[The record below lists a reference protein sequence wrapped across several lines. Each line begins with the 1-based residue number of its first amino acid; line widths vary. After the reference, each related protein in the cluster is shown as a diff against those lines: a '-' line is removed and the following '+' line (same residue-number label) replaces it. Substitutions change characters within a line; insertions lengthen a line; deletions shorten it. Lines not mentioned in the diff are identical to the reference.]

1 MKRILLVLIAG
12 ASVTACASNGL
23 NDNDIVNNDT
33 LRGAAVGAAG
43 GAAIGAVVP
52 GVSTAQGAAIGA
64 AVGAVAGALD
74 KDGNGRTS
82 AGFRGSGWSEID
94 DTVRSDYELQAR
106 IIARYDTNR
115 DNELDRSEGQLAN
128 RDLKRMMDSNN
139 DGNISREEYD
149 RNRDY
154 AVRNI

>member
-1 MKRILLVLIAG
+1 MKRLIWVLIAG
-12 ASVTACASNGL
+12 ASVAGCASNGF
-23 NDNDIVNNDT
+23 DNRDIVDNDT

-52 GVSTAQGAAIGA
+52 GISTAQGAAVGA

-74 KDGNGRTS
+74 KDGDGRTS
-82 AGFRGSGWSEID
+82 AGYRGSGWAEID
-94 DTVRSDYELQAR
+94 ETVRTDFDLQSR
-106 IIARYDTNR
+106 IMARYDTNR
-115 DNELDRSEGQLAN
+115 DNELDRREGELAN
-128 RDLKRMMDSNN
+128 RDLERMMDSNN
-139 DGNISREEYD
+139 DGNISREEYN